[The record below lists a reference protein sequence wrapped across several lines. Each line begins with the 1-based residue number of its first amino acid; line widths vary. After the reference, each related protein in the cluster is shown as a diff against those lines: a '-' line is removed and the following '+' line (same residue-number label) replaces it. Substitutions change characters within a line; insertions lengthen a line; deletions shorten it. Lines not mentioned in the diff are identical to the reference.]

1 MSPLQQT
8 HSWKYSKD
16 NIMNRT
22 VAILTFVILVAL
34 GVAGYVVLSIVKPDS
49 RDAFVTFL
57 LIMLGQVTI
66 AWGILWNLGRT
77 NDKLETV
84 KKQTNGTL
92 STLVERTDSQA
103 GIIRDKETEIRVLK
117 SLLSA
122 NGINHD
128 EQ

>member
-1 MSPLQQT
+1 MSQQQQT
-8 HSWKYSKD
+8 LSWKYSKD

-22 VAILTFVILVAL
+22 VAILTFVALVAL
-34 GVAGYVVLSIVKPDS
+34 GVIGYVVLSIVKPDS
-49 RDAFVTFL
+49 KDSFVSFL
-57 LIMLGQVTI
+57 LIILGQVTI

-77 NDKLETV
+77 NEKLETV
-84 KKQTNGTL
+84 RKQTNGTL
-92 STLVERTDSQA
+92 STLVERTDSQSLM
-103 GIIRDKETEIRVLK
+103 IRDKETEIRVLK